1 MDLTPRADRLSRLVG
16 AMVVCRYRPSTG
28 WVLSDMET
36 KHTKVYLPDDVS
48 DWVRGEA
55 ARRRST
61 TSAVIRDLVV
71 AAMLKTQ
78 QTEAAK

>member
-1 MDLTPRADRLSRLVG
+1 
-16 AMVVCRYRPSTG
+16 
-28 WVLSDMET
+28 MET

-48 DWVRGEA
+48 AWVREEA

-78 QTEAAK
+78 QTGAEK